1 MTPPYKLERVVPY
14 GRTDNSGDDTLWG
27 MFISE
32 PGREAEKVLATWA
45 QTYGVPSELDVEAAL
60 ARRASHFNEN
70 ESALDQK
77 TRARWTS
84 FACARR
90 RTRRTTRL
98 VGRSSFCPRRPKR
111 ADAHRGLTCRR
122 GGGVTLRQ

>member
-32 PGREAEKVLATWA
+32 PGCEAEKVLATWA

-70 ESALDQK
+70 ESALDQF
-77 TRARWTS
+77 RLREAPHP
-84 FACARR
+84 AYHP
-90 RTRRTTRL
+90 TRRAIFVLPEAAEAR
-98 VGRSSFCPRRPKR
+98 
-111 ADAHRGLTCRR
+111 
-122 GGGVTLRQ
+122 